1 MNKSREDAIN
11 QARPATRAVRGGYR
25 HTAEMEHSEA
35 LFMTSSYVFESA
47 ADAAATFA
55 GDQEG
60 NVYSRYTNPTVQ
72 AFEAR
77 LALLEGGEAC
87 AATSSGMA
95 AIFSVCMAFLKS
107 GDHLVSSRSIFG
119 STNVVFNRY
128 LERFGVTTTYVDP
141 KDVEAWRAAIQPN
154 TRLLFLETPSNPLS
168 EVTDL
173 EAVGAI
179 ARKANALLV
188 VDNCFCTPALQRPL
202 EQGADLVIHSATK
215 FIDGQGRAL
224 GGAVVGREEQINEI
238 VGFLRSAGPSMSPFN
253 AWIFLK
259 GLETLELRMKQH
271 CANAQALAEWLEQQP
286 VVTRVHYLGLPA
298 HPQHDLAKR
307 QQSGFGGVLSFVVQ
321 GGQAA
326 AWSVIDAT
334 RILSITA
341 NLGDTKTTITHPYTT
356 THGRVDEATKES
368 AGIVPGLIRIAV
380 GLEDVED
387 MKDDLA
393 RGLNALVTDAQV

>member
-1 MNKSREDAIN
+1 MNKSREDAVN
-11 QARPATRAVRGGYR
+11 QARPATQAVRGGYW

-35 LFMTSSYVFESA
+35 LFMTSSYVFDSA
-47 ADAAATFA
+47 ADAAATFS

-141 KDVEAWRAAIQPN
+141 KDVSAWQAAIQPN

-173 EAVGAI
+173 EAVSAI
-179 ARKANALLV
+179 AREANALLV

-202 EQGADLVIHSATK
+202 EQGADIVIHSATK

-259 GLETLELRMKQH
+259 GLETLNLRMKQH

-286 VVTRVHYLGLPA
+286 AVTKVHYLGLSS

-307 QQSGFGGVLSFVVQ
+307 QQSGFGGVLSFVVE
-321 GGQAA
+321 GGQKA

-356 THGRVDEATKES
+356 THGRVDEATKET

-393 RGLNALVTDAQV
+393 RGLNALR

>member
-1 MNKSREDAIN
+1 
-11 QARPATRAVRGGYR
+11 
-25 HTAEMEHSEA
+25 MEHSEA
-35 LFMTSSYVFESA
+35 LFMTSSYIFNSA
-47 ADAAATFA
+47 ADAAATFS
-55 GDQEG
+55 GDLDG

-128 LERFGVTTTYVDP
+128 LARFGVTTTYVDP
-141 KDVEAWRAAIQPN
+141 KDPDAWLAAIQPN

-173 EAVGAI
+173 AAVSAI
-179 ARKANALLV
+179 ALANNALLV

-202 EQGADLVIHSATK
+202 EQGADMVIHSATK
-215 FIDGQGRAL
+215 FLDGQGRAL
-224 GGAVVGREEQINEI
+224 GGAVVGKKEHMDEI

-259 GLETLELRMKQH
+259 GLETLDLRMKQH
-271 CANAQALAEWLEQQP
+271 CANAQTLAEWLDQHPAVE
-286 VVTRVHYLGLPA
+286 RVHYLGLA
-298 HPQHDLAKR
+298 THPQHQLAR
-307 QQSGFGGVLSFVVQ
+307 QQQSGFGGVLSFVVR
-321 GGQAA
+321 GGQQA

-341 NLGDTKTTITHPYTT
+341 NLGDAKTTITHPYTT
-356 THGRVDEATKES
+356 THGRVDEATKHD
-368 AGIVPGLIRIAV
+368 AGIVPGLIRISV

-393 RGLNALVTDAQV
+393 RGLNALV

>member
-1 MNKSREDAIN
+1 MTDSREDAIN
-11 QARPATRAVRGGYR
+11 KARPATQAVRGGYR

-35 LFMTSSYVFESA
+35 LFMTSSYVFDSA

-55 GDQEG
+55 GDREG
-60 NVYSRYTNPTVQ
+60 NVYTRYTNPTVQ
-72 AFEAR
+72 SFEAR

-107 GDHLVSSRSIFG
+107 GDHVVSSRSIFG

-141 KDVEAWRAAIQPN
+141 KDVDAWQAAIQPN

-173 EAVGAI
+173 EAVAAI
-179 ARKANALLV
+179 ARKADALLV

-202 EQGADLVIHSATK
+202 ELGADMVIHSATK

-224 GGAVVGREEQINEI
+224 GGAVVGRQEQISEI

-259 GLETLELRMKQH
+259 GLETLDLRMKQH

-286 VVTRVHYLGLPA
+286 AVTKVHYLGLPS
-298 HPQHDLAKR
+298 HPQHALAKR
-307 QQSGFGGVLSFVVQ
+307 QQSGFGGVLSFVVR
-321 GGQAA
+321 GGQEA

-356 THGRVDEATKES
+356 THGRVDEATKET

-393 RGLNALVTDAQV
+393 RGLNALAR

>member
-1 MNKSREDAIN
+1 MTDSREDAIN
-11 QARPATRAVRGGYR
+11 KARPATQAVRGGYR

-35 LFMTSSYVFESA
+35 LFMTSSYVFDSA

-55 GDQEG
+55 GDREG
-60 NVYSRYTNPTVQ
+60 NVYSRYTNPTVKS
-72 AFEAR
+72 FEAR

-107 GDHLVSSRSIFG
+107 GDHVVSSRSIFG

-141 KDVEAWRAAIQPN
+141 KDVDAWQAAIQPN

-173 EAVGAI
+173 EAVAAI
-179 ARKANALLV
+179 ARKADALLV

-202 EQGADLVIHSATK
+202 ELGADIVIHSATK

-224 GGAVVGREEQINEI
+224 GGAVVGRQEQINEI

-259 GLETLELRMKQH
+259 GLETLNLRMKQH

-286 VVTRVHYLGLPA
+286 AVTRVHYLGLPS
-298 HPQHDLAKR
+298 HPQHGLAKR
-307 QQSGFGGVLSFVVQ
+307 QQSGFGGVLSFVVR
-321 GGQAA
+321 GGQEA

-356 THGRVDEATKES
+356 THGRVDEATKEA

-393 RGLNALVTDAQV
+393 RGLNALAR

>member
-1 MNKSREDAIN
+1 MTKSREDAVN
-11 QARPATRAVRGGYR
+11 QARPATLAVRGGYR

-35 LFMTSSYVFESA
+35 LFMTSSYVFDSA

-55 GDQEG
+55 GDQDG
-60 NVYSRYTNPTVQ
+60 NVYSRYTNPTVK
-72 AFEAR
+72 AFEER

-128 LERFGVTTTYVDP
+128 LERFGVSTTYVDP
-141 KDVEAWRAAIQPN
+141 KDPGAWQEAIRPN

-173 EAVGAI
+173 EAVAAI
-179 ARKANALLV
+179 AREAKALLV
-188 VDNCFCTPALQRPL
+188 VDNCFCTPVLQRPL
-202 EQGADLVIHSATK
+202 EQGADIVIHSATK

-224 GGAVVGREEQINEI
+224 GGAVVGSQQYIDDI

-259 GLETLELRMKQH
+259 GLETLDLRMKQH
-271 CANAQALAEWLEQQP
+271 CANAQALAEWLERQP
-286 VVTRVHYLGLPA
+286 AVTRVHYLGLPS
-298 HPQHDLAKR
+298 HPQHHLARR
-307 QQSGFGGVLSFVVQ
+307 QQSGFGGVLSFVVR
-321 GGQAA
+321 GGQEA

-341 NLGDTKTTITHPYTT
+341 NLGDAKTTITHPYTT
-356 THGRVDEATKES
+356 THGRVDAVTKETV
-368 AGIVPGLIRIAV
+368 GIEPGLIRIAV

-387 MKDDLA
+387 MKEDLA
-393 RGLNALVTDAQV
+393 RGLNALG

>member
-1 MNKSREDAIN
+1 MTDSREDVIN
-11 QARPATRAVRGGYR
+11 RARPATRAVRGGYHR
-25 HTAEMEHSEA
+25 TAEMEHSEA
-35 LFMTSSYVFESA
+35 LFLTSSYVFNSA
-47 ADAAATFA
+47 ADAAATFS
-55 GDQEG
+55 GDREG

-72 AFEAR
+72 AFESR
-77 LALLEGGEAC
+77 LALLEGGQAC

-107 GDHLVSSRSIFG
+107 GDHLISSRSIFG
-119 STNVVFNRY
+119 STNVVFDRY

-141 KDVEAWRAAIQPN
+141 KDTAAWKAAVQPN
-154 TRLLFLETPSNPLS
+154 TRLFFLETPSNPLS
-168 EVTDL
+168 EVTDVT
-173 EAVGAI
+173 AVAAI
-179 ARKANALLV
+179 AHEANALLA

-215 FIDGQGRAL
+215 FLDGQGRAL
-224 GGAVVGREEQINEI
+224 GGAVVGKTELINEI

-259 GLETLELRMKQH
+259 GLETLDLRMKQH
-271 CANAQALAEWLEQQP
+271 SLNAQVLAEWLEQQP
-286 VVTRVHYLGLPA
+286 GVEVVHYLGLPS
-298 HPQHDLAKR
+298 HPQHGLASR
-307 QQSGFGGVLSFVVQ
+307 QQSGFGGVLSFVVR
-321 GGQAA
+321 GGQEA

-356 THGRVDEATKES
+356 THGRVKEATRLS

-380 GLEDVED
+380 GLEDIED
-387 MKDDLA
+387 MKEDLA
-393 RGLNALVTDAQV
+393 RGLDALV

>member
-1 MNKSREDAIN
+1 MTDSREDAIN
-11 QARPATRAVRGGYR
+11 KARPATQAVRGGYR

-47 ADAAATFA
+47 ADAAATFS
-55 GDQEG
+55 GDREG

-72 AFEAR
+72 SFEAR

-107 GDHLVSSRSIFG
+107 GDHVVSSRSIFG

-141 KDVEAWRAAIQPN
+141 KDVDAWQAAIQPN

-173 EAVGAI
+173 EAVAAI
-179 ARKANALLV
+179 ARKAEALLV

-202 EQGADLVIHSATK
+202 ELGADMVIHSATK

-224 GGAVVGREEQINEI
+224 GGAVVGRQEQISEI

-259 GLETLELRMKQH
+259 GLETLDLRMKQH

-286 VVTRVHYLGLPA
+286 AVTKVHYLGLPS
-298 HPQHDLAKR
+298 HPQHALAKR
-307 QQSGFGGVLSFVVQ
+307 QQSGFGGVLSFVVR
-321 GGQAA
+321 GGQEA

-356 THGRVDEATKES
+356 THGRVDEATKEA

-393 RGLNALVTDAQV
+393 RGLNALG

>member
-1 MNKSREDAIN
+1 
-11 QARPATRAVRGGYR
+11 
-25 HTAEMEHSEA
+25 MEHSEA
-35 LFMTSSYVFESA
+35 LFLTSSYVFNSA
-47 ADAAATFA
+47 ADAAATFS
-55 GDQEG
+55 GDREG

-72 AFEAR
+72 AFESR
-77 LALLEGGEAC
+77 LALLEGGQAC

-107 GDHLVSSRSIFG
+107 GDHLISSRSIFG
-119 STNVVFNRY
+119 STNVVFDRY

-141 KDVEAWRAAIQPN
+141 KDTAAWKAAVQPN
-154 TRLLFLETPSNPLS
+154 TRLFFLETPSNPLS
-168 EVTDL
+168 EVTDVT
-173 EAVGAI
+173 AVAAI
-179 ARKANALLV
+179 AHEANALLA

-215 FIDGQGRAL
+215 FLDGQGRAL
-224 GGAVVGREEQINEI
+224 GGAVVGKTELINEI

-259 GLETLELRMKQH
+259 GLETLDLRMKQH
-271 CANAQALAEWLEQQP
+271 SLNAQVLAEWLEQQP
-286 VVTRVHYLGLPA
+286 GVEVVHYLGLPS
-298 HPQHDLAKR
+298 HPQHGLASR
-307 QQSGFGGVLSFVVQ
+307 QQSGFGGVLSFVVR
-321 GGQAA
+321 GGQEA

-356 THGRVDEATKES
+356 THGRVKEATRLS

-380 GLEDVED
+380 GLEDIED
-387 MKDDLA
+387 MKEDLA
-393 RGLNALVTDAQV
+393 RGLDALV

>member
-1 MNKSREDAIN
+1 MNKSREDAVN
-11 QARPATRAVRGGYR
+11 QARPATQAVRGGYR
-25 HTAEMEHSEA
+25 PTAEMEHSEA
-35 LFMTSSYVFESA
+35 LFMTSSYVFDSA
-47 ADAAATFA
+47 ADAAATFS
-55 GDQEG
+55 GDQDG

-141 KDVEAWRAAIQPN
+141 KDVSAWQAAIQPN
-154 TRLLFLETPSNPLS
+154 TRLMFLETPSNPLS

-173 EAVGAI
+173 EAVSAI
-179 ARKANALLV
+179 AREAGALLV

-202 EQGADLVIHSATK
+202 EQGADIVIHSATK

-259 GLETLELRMKQH
+259 GLETLNLRMKQH

-286 VVTRVHYLGLPA
+286 AVTKVHYLGLA
-298 HPQHDLAKR
+298 SHPQHDLAKR
-307 QQSGFGGVLSFVVQ
+307 QQSGFGGVLSFVVN
-321 GGQAA
+321 GGQEA

-356 THGRVDEATKES
+356 THGRVDEATKET

-393 RGLNALVTDAQV
+393 RGLNALS

>member
-1 MNKSREDAIN
+1 MTKSREDAVN
-11 QARPATRAVRGGYR
+11 QARPATLAVRGGYR

-35 LFMTSSYVFESA
+35 LFMTSSYVFDSA

-55 GDQEG
+55 GDQDG
-60 NVYSRYTNPTVQ
+60 NVYSRYTNPTVK
-72 AFEAR
+72 AFEER

-128 LERFGVTTTYVDP
+128 LERFGVSTTYVDP
-141 KDVEAWRAAIQPN
+141 KDPGAWQEAIRPN

-173 EAVGAI
+173 EAVAAI
-179 ARKANALLV
+179 AREAKALLV
-188 VDNCFCTPALQRPL
+188 VDNCFCTPVLQRPL
-202 EQGADLVIHSATK
+202 EQGADIVIHSATK

-224 GGAVVGREEQINEI
+224 GGAVVGSQQYIDDI

-259 GLETLELRMKQH
+259 GLETLDLRMKQH
-271 CANAQALAEWLEQQP
+271 CANAQALAEWLERQP
-286 VVTRVHYLGLPA
+286 AVTRVHYLGLPS
-298 HPQHDLAKR
+298 HPQHHLARR
-307 QQSGFGGVLSFVVQ
+307 QQSGFGGVLSFVVR
-321 GGQAA
+321 GGQEA

-341 NLGDTKTTITHPYTT
+341 NLGDAKTTITHPYTT
-356 THGRVDEATKES
+356 THGRVDAVTKETV
-368 AGIVPGLIRIAV
+368 GIEPGLIRIAV

-387 MKDDLA
+387 MKEDLA
-393 RGLNALVTDAQV
+393 RGLNVLG

>member
-1 MNKSREDAIN
+1 MTDSREDAIN
-11 QARPATRAVRGGYR
+11 KARPATQAVRGGYR

-35 LFMTSSYVFESA
+35 LFMTSSYVFDSA
-47 ADAAATFA
+47 ADAAATFS
-55 GDQEG
+55 GDREG
-60 NVYSRYTNPTVQ
+60 NVYTRYTNPTVQ
-72 AFEAR
+72 SFEAR

-141 KDVEAWRAAIQPN
+141 KDVDAWQAAIQPN

-173 EAVGAI
+173 EAVAAI
-179 ARKANALLV
+179 ARKANAMLV

-202 EQGADLVIHSATK
+202 ELGADMVIHSATK

-224 GGAVVGREEQINEI
+224 GGAVVGRQEQISEI

-259 GLETLELRMKQH
+259 GLETLDLRMKQH

-286 VVTRVHYLGLPA
+286 AVTKVHYLGLPS
-298 HPQHDLAKR
+298 HPQHALAKR

-321 GGQAA
+321 GGQEA

-356 THGRVDEATKES
+356 THGRVDEATKDT

-393 RGLNALVTDAQV
+393 RGLNALG

>member
-1 MNKSREDAIN
+1 MNKSREDAVN
-11 QARPATRAVRGGYR
+11 QARPATQAVRGGYR

-35 LFMTSSYVFESA
+35 LFMTSSYVFDSA
-47 ADAAATFA
+47 ADAAATFS

-141 KDVEAWRAAIQPN
+141 KDVSAWQAAIQPN
-154 TRLLFLETPSNPLS
+154 TRLMFLETPSNPLS

-173 EAVGAI
+173 EAVSEI
-179 ARKANALLV
+179 AREANALLV

-202 EQGADLVIHSATK
+202 EQGADIVIHSATK

-259 GLETLELRMKQH
+259 GLETLNLRMKQH

-286 VVTRVHYLGLPA
+286 AVTKVHYLGLPS

-307 QQSGFGGVLSFVVQ
+307 QQSGFGGVLSFVVK
-321 GGQAA
+321 GGQEA

-393 RGLNALVTDAQV
+393 RGLNALS

>member
-1 MNKSREDAIN
+1 MTDSREDAIN
-11 QARPATRAVRGGYR
+11 KARPATQAVRGGYR

-35 LFMTSSYVFESA
+35 LFMTSSYVFDSA

-55 GDQEG
+55 GDREG

-72 AFEAR
+72 SFEAR

-107 GDHLVSSRSIFG
+107 GDHVVSSRSIFG

-141 KDVEAWRAAIQPN
+141 KDVDAWLAAIQPN

-173 EAVGAI
+173 EAVAAI
-179 ARKANALLV
+179 ARKANAMLV

-202 EQGADLVIHSATK
+202 ELGADMVIHSATK

-224 GGAVVGREEQINEI
+224 GGAVVGRQEQISEI

-259 GLETLELRMKQH
+259 GLETLDLRMKQH

-286 VVTRVHYLGLPA
+286 AVSKVHYLGLPS
-298 HPQHDLAKR
+298 HPQHALAKR
-307 QQSGFGGVLSFVVQ
+307 QQSGFGGVLSFVVR
-321 GGQAA
+321 GGQEA

-356 THGRVDEATKES
+356 THGRVDEATKET

-393 RGLNALVTDAQV
+393 RGLNALG

>member
-1 MNKSREDAIN
+1 MNKSREDAVN
-11 QARPATRAVRGGYR
+11 QARPATQAVRGGYR

-35 LFMTSSYVFESA
+35 LFMTSSYVFDSA
-47 ADAAATFA
+47 ADAAATFS
-55 GDQEG
+55 GDQKG

-141 KDVEAWRAAIQPN
+141 KDISAWQAAIQPN

-173 EAVGAI
+173 QAVSAI
-179 ARKANALLV
+179 AREANALLV

-202 EQGADLVIHSATK
+202 EQGADIVIHSATK

-259 GLETLELRMKQH
+259 GLETLDLRMKQH

-286 VVTRVHYLGLPA
+286 AVTKVHYLGLPS

-307 QQSGFGGVLSFVVQ
+307 QQSGYGGVLSFVVK
-321 GGQAA
+321 GGQEA

-356 THGRVDEATKES
+356 THGRVDEATKET

-393 RGLNALVTDAQV
+393 RGLNALS

>member
-1 MNKSREDAIN
+1 MNKSREDAVN
-11 QARPATRAVRGGYR
+11 QARPATQAVRGGYR

-35 LFMTSSYVFESA
+35 LFMTSSYVFDSA
-47 ADAAATFA
+47 ADAAATFS

-141 KDVEAWRAAIQPN
+141 KDVSAWQAAIQPN

-173 EAVGAI
+173 EAVSAI
-179 ARKANALLV
+179 AREANALLV

-202 EQGADLVIHSATK
+202 EQGADIVIHSATK

-224 GGAVVGREEQINEI
+224 GGAVVGREEYINEI

-259 GLETLELRMKQH
+259 GLETLNLRMKQH

-286 VVTRVHYLGLPA
+286 AVTKVHYLGLPS

-307 QQSGFGGVLSFVVQ
+307 QQSGFGGVLSFVVK
-321 GGQAA
+321 GGQEA

-356 THGRVDEATKES
+356 THGRVDEATKET

-393 RGLNALVTDAQV
+393 RGLNALR

>member
-1 MNKSREDAIN
+1 MNKSREDAVN
-11 QARPATRAVRGGYR
+11 QARPATQAVRGGYR

-35 LFMTSSYVFESA
+35 LFMTSSYVFDSA
-47 ADAAATFA
+47 ADAAATFS

-141 KDVEAWRAAIQPN
+141 KDVSAWEAAIQPN
-154 TRLLFLETPSNPLS
+154 TRLMFLETPSNPLS

-173 EAVGAI
+173 DAVSAI
-179 ARKANALLV
+179 AREANALLV

-202 EQGADLVIHSATK
+202 EQGADIVIHSATK

-224 GGAVVGREEQINEI
+224 GGAVVGREEHINEI
-238 VGFLRSAGPSMSPFN
+238 VSFLRSAGPSMSPFN

-259 GLETLELRMKQH
+259 GLETLNLRMKQH

-286 VVTRVHYLGLPA
+286 AVTKVHYLGLPS

-307 QQSGFGGVLSFVVQ
+307 QQSGFGGVLSFVVK
-321 GGQAA
+321 GGQEA

-356 THGRVDEATKES
+356 THGRVDEATKET

-393 RGLNALVTDAQV
+393 RGLNALS

>member
-1 MNKSREDAIN
+1 MNKSRDDAIN
-11 QARPATRAVRGGYR
+11 QARPATQAVRGGYR

-35 LFMTSSYVFESA
+35 LFMTSSYVFDSA

-55 GDQEG
+55 GDKDG

-141 KDVEAWRAAIQPN
+141 KDVDAWQGAIQPN

-173 EAVGAI
+173 DAVSAI

-202 EQGADLVIHSATK
+202 EQGADIVIHSATK

-224 GGAVVGREEQINEI
+224 GGAVVGRKEQINEI

-259 GLETLELRMKQH
+259 GLETLDLRMKQH
-271 CANAQALAEWLEQQP
+271 CANAQALAEWLEQQSA
-286 VVTRVHYLGLPA
+286 VTKVHYLGLPS
-298 HPQHDLAKR
+298 HPQHALAKR
-307 QQSGFGGVLSFVVQ
+307 QQSGFGGVLSFVVK
-321 GGQAA
+321 GGQQA

-356 THGRVDEATKES
+356 THGRVDEATKET

-393 RGLNALVTDAQV
+393 RGLDVLG

>member
-1 MNKSREDAIN
+1 MNKLREDAVN
-11 QARPATRAVRGGYR
+11 QARPATQAVRGGYR

-35 LFMTSSYVFESA
+35 LFMTSSYVFDSA
-47 ADAAATFA
+47 ADAAATFS

-107 GDHLVSSRSIFG
+107 GDHLISSRSIFG

-141 KDVEAWRAAIQPN
+141 KDVSAWQAAIQPN
-154 TRLLFLETPSNPLS
+154 TRLMFLETPSNPLS

-173 EAVGAI
+173 EAVSAI
-179 ARKANALLV
+179 AREANALLV

-202 EQGADLVIHSATK
+202 EQGADIVIHSATK

-259 GLETLELRMKQH
+259 GLETLDLRMKQH

-286 VVTRVHYLGLPA
+286 AVTKVHYLGLPS

-307 QQSGFGGVLSFVVQ
+307 QQSGFGGVLSFVVK
-321 GGQAA
+321 GGQEA

-356 THGRVDEATKES
+356 THGRVDEATKET

-393 RGLNALVTDAQV
+393 RGLNALS

>member
-1 MNKSREDAIN
+1 MNKSREDAVN
-11 QARPATRAVRGGYR
+11 QARPATQAVRGGYR

-35 LFMTSSYVFESA
+35 LFMTSSYVFDSA
-47 ADAAATFA
+47 ADAAATFS

-141 KDVEAWRAAIQPN
+141 KDVSAWQAAIQPN

-173 EAVGAI
+173 EAVSAI
-179 ARKANALLV
+179 AREANALLV

-202 EQGADLVIHSATK
+202 EQGADIVIHSATK

-224 GGAVVGREEQINEI
+224 GGAVVGREEHINEI
-238 VGFLRSAGPSMSPFN
+238 VAFLRSAGPSMSPFN

-259 GLETLELRMKQH
+259 GLETLNLRMKQH

-286 VVTRVHYLGLPA
+286 AVTKVHYLGLPS

-307 QQSGFGGVLSFVVQ
+307 QQSGFGGVLSFVVK
-321 GGQAA
+321 GGQEA

-356 THGRVDEATKES
+356 THGRVDEATKET

-393 RGLNALVTDAQV
+393 RGLNALS

>member
-1 MNKSREDAIN
+1 MTDSREDAIN
-11 QARPATRAVRGGYR
+11 KARPATRAVRGGYR

-35 LFMTSSYVFESA
+35 LFMTSSYVFDSA
-47 ADAAATFA
+47 ADAAATFS
-55 GDQEG
+55 GDREG
-60 NVYSRYTNPTVQ
+60 NVYTRYTNPTVQ
-72 AFEAR
+72 SFEAR

-128 LERFGVTTTYVDP
+128 LERFGVSTTYVDP
-141 KDVEAWRAAIQPN
+141 KDVDAWQAAIQPN

-173 EAVGAI
+173 EAVAAI
-179 ARKANALLV
+179 ARKANALLI

-202 EQGADLVIHSATK
+202 ELGADMVIHSATK

-224 GGAVVGREEQINEI
+224 GGAVVGRQEQISEI
-238 VGFLRSAGPSMSPFN
+238 IGFLRSAGPSMSPFN

-259 GLETLELRMKQH
+259 GLETLDLRMKQH
-271 CANAQALAEWLEQQP
+271 CANAQALAEWLERQP
-286 VVTRVHYLGLPA
+286 AVTQVHYLGLPS
-298 HPQHDLAKR
+298 HPQHALARR

-321 GGQAA
+321 GGQEA

-356 THGRVDEATKES
+356 THGRVDEATKLA

-393 RGLNALVTDAQV
+393 RGLKALG

>member
-1 MNKSREDAIN
+1 MTDSREDAIN
-11 QARPATRAVRGGYR
+11 KARPATQAVRGGYR

-35 LFMTSSYVFESA
+35 LFMTSSYVFDSA
-47 ADAAATFA
+47 ADAAATFS
-55 GDQEG
+55 GDREG
-60 NVYSRYTNPTVQ
+60 NVYTRYTNPTVQ
-72 AFEAR
+72 SFEAR

-95 AIFSVCMAFLKS
+95 AIFSVCMAFLKN

-128 LERFGVTTTYVDP
+128 LERFGVSTTYVDP
-141 KDVEAWRAAIQPN
+141 KDVDAWQAAIQPN

-173 EAVGAI
+173 EAVAAI

-202 EQGADLVIHSATK
+202 ELGADMVIHSATK

-224 GGAVVGREEQINEI
+224 GGAVVGRQEQISEI

-259 GLETLELRMKQH
+259 GLETLDLRMKQH

-286 VVTRVHYLGLPA
+286 AVTKVHYLGLPS
-298 HPQHDLAKR
+298 HPQHALAKR

-321 GGQAA
+321 GGQEA

-356 THGRVDEATKES
+356 THGRVDEATKLA

-387 MKDDLA
+387 MKDDLT
-393 RGLNALVTDAQV
+393 RGLNALG